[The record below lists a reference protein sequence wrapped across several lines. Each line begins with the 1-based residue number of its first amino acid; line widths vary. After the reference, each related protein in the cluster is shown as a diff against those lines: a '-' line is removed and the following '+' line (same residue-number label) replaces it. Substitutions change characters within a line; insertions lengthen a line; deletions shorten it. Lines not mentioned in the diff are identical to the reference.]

1 MSDQLIM
8 ANLLFERHVL
18 HTSILIDVIF
28 IILAELTIYF
38 CDDVKIVGSSSLTFD
53 VVVR

>member
-28 IILAELTIYF
+28 IILAELTIS
-38 CDDVKIVGSSSLTFD
+38 VTMLKLWAL
-53 VVVR
+53 RR